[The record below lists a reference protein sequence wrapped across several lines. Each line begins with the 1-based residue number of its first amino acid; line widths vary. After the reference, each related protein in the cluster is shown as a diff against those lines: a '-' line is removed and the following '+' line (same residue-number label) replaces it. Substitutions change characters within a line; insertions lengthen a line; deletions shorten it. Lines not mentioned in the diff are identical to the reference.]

1 MNLFKINVFDVFG
14 FDVFINRFELI
25 LRTIPKF
32 SIYNLLFLFS
42 LCACVCMCV
51 CVCVFVCVFVCI
63 LSALGNSCC
72 FGENSYKLMKVR
84 FWQCQW
90 FLTTLKNRFLRIS
103 LFKQLCNTLKIS
115 TSTSLLPKDTQSSV
129 ILRMIYMSRKVPVVL
144 YLLKINDHREISQTF
159 TKHARKNLR

>member
-1 MNLFKINVFDVFG
+1 MNLFKINVFGVCG
-14 FDVFINRFELI
+14 FDAFINRFELI

-32 SIYNLLFLFS
+32 SIWNLFFFS
-42 LCACVCMCV
+42 LCV
-51 CVCVFVCVFVCI
+51 CVCVCVCVCI

-84 FWQCQW
+84 FWQCHW

-103 LFKQLCNTLKIS
+103 LFKQLSNTLKIS